1 MQNDEMVIL
10 SFKQWFS
17 LEILG
22 KMGYFEKEVRLTS
35 LILFKRGDFCCMTQL
50 LDGKNILIMGVAND
64 RSIAWAIAQSLAAQG
79 ARLAFTFE
87 NERVEE
93 RVRKLADTIPNSV
106 VLPCNV
112 TVDAEIETLASA
124 VREHFGVLHG
134 LVHSIAF
141 AKTEELEGLFVG
153 TSREGFALAHDISAY
168 SLVAVAQRMYPLMT
182 EGGSIMTM
190 TYLGA
195 ERAMKNYNVMGVAKA
210 ALEASVRY
218 LANDLGQYNVRVN
231 AISAGPIRTLAA
243 KGIKDFNS
251 ILRTVE
257 EKAPMRRTTEVAE
270 VGDTAMFLMS
280 HLSRGI
286 TGEVIYVDNG
296 YHIVGV

>member
-1 MQNDEMVIL
+1 M
-10 SFKQWFS
+10 S
-17 LEILG
+17 
-22 KMGYFEKEVRLTS
+22 EVLA
-35 LILFKRGDFCCMTQL
+35 
-50 LDGKNILIMGVAND
+50 GKNIVVMGVAND
-64 RSIAWAIAQSLAAQG
+64 RSIAWAIAQSLASQG
-79 ARLAFTFE
+79 ARLAFTYE
-87 NERVEE
+87 SERVEE

-112 TVDAEIETLASA
+112 TVDEEIEMLAGA
-124 VREHFGVLHG
+124 LKEEFGVLHG

-141 AKTEELEGLFVG
+141 AKTEELEGLYVD
-153 TSREGFALAHDISAY
+153 TSRAGFALAHDISAY
-168 SLVAVAQRMYPLMT
+168 SLVAVAQRLHPLMT

-218 LANDLGQYNVRVN
+218 LANDLGPSNIRVN

-257 EKAPMRRTTEVAE
+257 EKAPLRRTTETSE

-280 HLSRGI
+280 PWSRGI

>member
-1 MQNDEMVIL
+1 MSGLL
-10 SFKQWFS
+10 S
-17 LEILG
+17 
-22 KMGYFEKEVRLTS
+22 
-35 LILFKRGDFCCMTQL
+35 
-50 LDGKNILIMGVAND
+50 GKNIVVMGVAND
-64 RSIAWAIAQSLAAQG
+64 RSIAWAIARSLRGQG
-79 ARLAFTFE
+79 ANLAFTYE
-87 NERVEE
+87 SERVEE
-93 RVRKLADTIPNSV
+93 RVRRLTETMPGSL

-112 TVDAEIETLASA
+112 ANDEDIDRLADAL
-124 VREHFGVLHG
+124 RESFGVLHG
-134 LVHSIAF
+134 VVHSIAF
-141 AKTEELEGLFVG
+141 AKTEELEGMYVN
-153 TSREGFALAHDISAY
+153 TSRAGFALAHDISVY
-168 SLVAVAQRMYPLMT
+168 SLTAVAQKLYPLMT

-195 ERAMKNYNVMGVAKA
+195 ERAMPNYNVMGVAKA

-218 LANDLGQYNVRVN
+218 LAADLGPYNIRVN

-251 ILRTVE
+251 ILRQVE
-257 EKAPMRRTTEVAE
+257 EKAPLRRTTDAEE

>member
-1 MQNDEMVIL
+1 MN
-10 SFKQWFS
+10 
-17 LEILG
+17 G
-22 KMGYFEKEVRLTS
+22 
-35 LILFKRGDFCCMTQL
+35 L
-50 LDGKNILIMGVAND
+50 LAGKNILVMGVAND

-79 ARLAFTFE
+79 ARLAFTYE
-87 NERVEE
+87 SERVEE
-93 RVRKLADTIPNSV
+93 RVRKLADTIPGSLI
-106 VLPCNV
+106 LPCNV
-112 TVDAEIETLASA
+112 TVDEEIDALVAQLKEQY
-124 VREHFGVLHG
+124 GVLHG

-141 AKTEELEGLFVG
+141 AKTEELEGMFAD
-153 TSREGFALAHDISAY
+153 TSRAGFALAHDISAY
-168 SLVAVAQRMYPLMT
+168 SLTAVAQRVYPLMT

-195 ERAMKNYNVMGVAKA
+195 ERALRNYNVMGVAKA

-218 LANDLGQYNVRVN
+218 LAADLGPFNVRVN

-251 ILRTVE
+251 ILRQVE
-257 EKAPMRRTTEVAE
+257 ERAPLRRTTETAE

-286 TGEVIYVDNG
+286 TGEIIYVDNG
-296 YHIVGV
+296 YNIVGV